1 MNMLTENSAPE
12 HQDHDSDAQY
22 RPIQVGMEGA
32 MDNVDLNNLNA
43 VARVSIA
50 NTDQIFDW
58 CRRRRQGDR
67 FGFLRTGLESET
79 DDDLSFGEVKKPET
93 INYRTFKPEK
103 DGLFCERI
111 FGPTKDWECSCGKYK
126 RIKYKGIICDRCG
139 VEVTESKVRRVRM
152 GFIRLAAP
160 VCHIWFYKG
169 TSSKISNLLDI
180 SVRDLG
186 KVIYFQE
193 YIIVDADPETGLTP
207 KEIIPEDVARQHV
220 EQYGDKVRI
229 MIGAEA
235 VKELLKQIDV
245 EDLANQLQIEM
256 RETTSAQKRNKII
269 KRLKVVEAFRGSPN
283 KPEYMCIDVLPVIP
297 PDLRPLV
304 HLDGGRFATS
314 DLNDLYRRV
323 INRNNRL
330 KKLIELR
337 APDVILR
344 NEKRMLQESVD
355 ALFDN
360 SRRSRPTKG
369 HNNRP
374 LKSLSDMLKGKQGR
388 FRQNL
393 LGKRVDYSG
402 RSVIVVGPEL
412 GFNECGL
419 PKKMALEL
427 FDPFIIRELEK
438 RGHCS
443 TIKSAKKMIEREEP
457 VVYDILEDIIQDHPV
472 LLNRAPTLHRLGIQ
486 AFMPKLV
493 EGKAIRLHPLSCAA
507 FNADFDGDQMA
518 VHVPLSIESRL
529 EAKMLMLAENN
540 ILKPADGRPVATP
553 SQDIVLGCF
562 YLTKLKHDDVKGE
575 YIEIRRG
582 PDKKT
587 HELNRPQIQE
597 LKNKVGKEEFEK
609 QYKLVGRMGVYAS
622 PEEAITAHQ
631 HQRCDLHAEILVRL
645 QNYRNTGEDRYVFS
659 SVGRLIFADMLP
671 KDAVDYIDLAN
682 TVMTKKALGAV
693 VSVVFEAR
701 GNKAAARVL
710 DNIKNL
716 GFRYAKAGGISI
728 CIKDMI
734 IPELKES
741 ILEKG
746 RERLATINKD
756 FAAGNL
762 TDEERY
768 QNVISIWTQ
777 ATDEVTQELMS
788 RLSEDQNG
796 FNPVHIMQFSGAR
809 GNKDQIRQLAGM
821 RGLMQRPTKKLTGSI
836 GEIIESPI
844 LSNFREGLTVLEYFI
859 STHGARKGLADTAL
873 KTSDAGYLTRRLCD
887 VAQDLIITEDG
898 CGTHNGIAVRA
909 ITDIDSRGER
919 IIEPLR
925 GRITGRTPVE
935 DVVHP
940 QTGELILERGGE
952 ITEAKALEIEEA
964 GIEEL
969 EIRTVLTCQTRRGIC
984 RRCYG
989 RDLATGR
996 MVNLGEA
1003 IGIIA
1008 AQSIGEPGTQLTLRT
1023 FHTGGVSMGVVEG
1036 WYQSEINGSVKFK
1049 DIKFIETEAGDR
1061 IVVNRSGSIKVLDK
1075 DDNEVQN
1082 LPNIPYGARLFVTDG
1097 DSVKKGEHIV
1107 RWDPNAS
1114 PIIAEQQG
1122 VLDHEDII
1130 EGVTMR
1136 TEFDAENETSIQ
1148 TIVEHREE
1156 RHPKLIIRDNDGEII
1171 AAYTLSTGTV
1181 LSREARNGEKVFR
1194 GQVLAR
1200 VPRPRTKSRD
1210 ITGGLPRVD
1219 ELFEARKPK
1228 EIAFIADISGRFEIR
1243 GIAKG
1248 MRKCAIVADNNEEHT
1263 YSIPLNRN
1271 FLVRDGEHV
1280 QVGDALT
1287 DGSLSPHDILRVKGE
1302 KAVMQFL
1309 LTEIQEV
1316 YRLQGVTISDKHI
1329 ESIVRQMLKKIIIE
1343 EPGNT
1348 RFLYGQ
1354 QVDKWMFQEENERV
1368 IKNGGEPAVG
1378 TPKLLGLTKA
1388 SLETES
1394 FISAASFQE
1403 TTRVLTDAAIR
1414 GRKDYL
1420 RGLKEN
1426 VIMGLLIP
1434 AGTGLPRYRSMDI
1447 SRSGE
1452 TNANQEE
1459 ASAEAGLEV

>member
-1 MNMLTENSAPE
+1 MLTPDGNNGTMGLEVDG
-12 HQDHDSDAQY
+12 HQFRS
-22 RPIQVGMEGA
+22 IQVGMEGA
-32 MDNVDLNNLNA
+32 MDDVDLNNLKA
-43 VARVSIA
+43 VARISIA
-50 NTDQIFDW
+50 STDQILNW
-58 CRRRRQGDR
+58 CRRRRQNDR
-67 FGFLRTGLESET
+67 FGFLRPGAEGDM
-79 DDDLSFGEVKKPET
+79 DDDLAFGEVKKPET

-152 GFIRLAAP
+152 GFIKLAAP

-193 YIIVDADPETGLTP
+193 YIIVDADEETGLTP
-207 KEIIPEDVARQHV
+207 KEIIPEDVARKYM
-220 EQYGDKVRI
+220 EQYGDKVSI

-235 VKELLKQIDV
+235 VLELLKQIDV
-245 EDLANQLQIEM
+245 EDLANRLRVEM
-256 RETTSAQKRNKII
+256 REVTSAQKRNKII
-269 KRLKVVEAFRGSPN
+269 KRLKVIEAFRGSPN
-283 KPEYMCIDVLPVIP
+283 LPEYMVIDILPVIP

-427 FDPFIIRELEK
+427 FDPFIIRELER

-443 TIKSAKKMIEREEP
+443 TIKSAKKMIERQEP
-457 VVYDILEDIIQDHPV
+457 IVYDILEDIIQDHPV
-472 LLNRAPTLHRLGIQ
+472 MLNRAPTLHRLGVQ

-518 VHVPLSIESRL
+518 VHVPLSIEARL

-553 SQDIVLGCF
+553 SQDIILGSF
-562 YLTKLKHDDVKGE
+562 YLTKLKTIDVIGD
-575 YIEIRRG
+575 YREIRKDPKG
-582 PDKKT
+582 KL
-587 HELNRPQIQE
+587 HEFSRPLLQDMHE
-597 LKNKVGKEEFEK
+597 KLGKEEFQK
-609 QYKLVGRMGVYAS
+609 QYKLVGRKGVYSS
-622 PEEAITAHQ
+622 PEEAITANQ
-631 HQRCDLHAEILVRL
+631 HNKCDLHSEILVRFR
-645 QNYRNTGEDRYVFS
+645 NYRNSGEDRYTFS
-659 SVGRLIFADMLP
+659 SVGRLIFGRVIPRTLDYVDM
-671 KDAVDYIDLAN
+671 AN
-682 TVMTKKALGAV
+682 EVMTKKSLGAV
-693 VSVVFEAR
+693 ISMIFENC
-701 GNKAAARVL
+701 GNKACAKAL
-710 DNIKNL
+710 DDIKNL
-716 GFRYAKAGGISI
+716 GFYYAKKGGISI

-734 IPELKES
+734 IPKEKGV
-741 ILEKG
+741 ILERG
-746 RERLATINKD
+746 RVRLAQILKD

-777 ATDEVTQELMS
+777 ATDEVTQELMNS
-788 RLSEDQNG
+788 LQSDQQG
-796 FNPVHIMQFSGAR
+796 FNPVHIMQYSGAR

-821 RGLMQRPTKKLTGSI
+821 RGLMQRPTKKLTGAI

-887 VAQDLIITEDG
+887 VAQDLIINEED
-898 CGTHNGIAVRA
+898 CGTHNGIAVKA
-909 ITDIDSRGER
+909 ITDVDSCGER
-919 IIEPLR
+919 VIVPLR
-925 GRITGRTPVE
+925 DRITGRTPV
-935 DVVHP
+935 DDIVHP
-940 QTGELILERGGE
+940 STGKLIVARGKQVTEELARI
-952 ITEAKALEIEEA
+952 IEDA
-964 GIEEL
+964 GIEEVD
-969 EIRTVLTCQTRRGIC
+969 IRTVLTCQTRRGIC

-989 RDLATGR
+989 RNMATGR
-996 MVNLGEA
+996 MVDLGEA
-1003 IGIIA
+1003 VGIIA

-1023 FHTGGVSMGVVEG
+1023 FHTGGVSMGVIEG
-1036 WYQSEINGSVKFK
+1036 WYQADCKGSLKFRDLK
-1049 DIKFIETEAGDR
+1049 VLETPQGEKV
-1061 IVVNRSGSIKVLDK
+1061 VVNRSGSIKVIDK
-1075 DDNEVQN
+1075 DGNEAQN
-1082 LPNIPYGARLFVTDG
+1082 LPNIPYGARLSKMDG
-1097 DSVKKGEHIV
+1097 QVVKKGDEIV
-1107 RWDPNAS
+1107 RWDPNAT
-1114 PIIAEQQG
+1114 PIIAEAG
-1122 VLDHEDII
+1122 GRLEYEDII
-1130 EGVTMR
+1130 EGVTLR
-1136 TEFDAENETSIQ
+1136 IEFDTENESSIA
-1148 TIVEHREE
+1148 TIAEHKEE
-1156 RHPKLIIRDNDGEII
+1156 RHPKLIVFNDKDEQV
-1171 AAYTLSTGTV
+1171 ASYSLSAGTV
-1181 LSREARNGEKVFR
+1181 LTRDVKSGGRVQI

-1228 EIAFIADISGRFEIR
+1228 DIAFIADISGRFEIR

-1248 MRKCAIVADNNEEHT
+1248 QRKCAIVADNQEEHT
-1263 YSIPLNRN
+1263 YSIPLSRN
-1271 FLVRDGEHV
+1271 FLVRDGENV
-1280 QVGDALT
+1280 QVGDPLT

-1302 KAVMQFL
+1302 KAVMEFL

-1343 EPGNT
+1343 ESGNT

-1354 QVDKWMFQEENERV
+1354 QVDKWLFQEENERV
-1368 IKNGGEPAVG
+1368 ISQGGEPAIG

-1414 GRKDYL
+1414 GRKDFL

-1434 AGTGLPRYRSMDI
+1434 AGTGLPRYRSMTI
-1447 SRSGE
+1447 KRKG
-1452 TNANQEE
+1452 QVE
-1459 ASAEAGLEV
+1459 APVEVADEMIVE

>member
-1 MNMLTENSAPE
+1 MAINAGSESMGTTQETNGR
-12 HQDHDSDAQY
+12 Y
-22 RPIQVGMEGA
+22 RVYQVGKEGEMEG
-32 MDNVDLNNLNA
+32 VDLNNVNA
-43 VARVSIA
+43 VARISIA
-50 NTDQIFDW
+50 SPDQILDW
-58 CRRRRQGDR
+58 CRRNRKG
-67 FGFLRTGLESET
+67 RTPMPGMGTELDDQDGLA
-79 DDDLSFGEVKKPET
+79 FGEVKKPET

-103 DGLFCERI
+103 EGLFCERI

-139 VEVTESKVRRVRM
+139 VEVTEAKVRRVRM
-152 GFIRLAAP
+152 GYINLAAP
-160 VCHIWFYKG
+160 TCHIWFYKG
-169 TSSKISNLLDI
+169 TSSKISNLLDV

-193 YIIVDADPETGLTP
+193 YIIVEADPETGLKP
-207 KEIIPEDVARQHV
+207 KEIIPEDVARKYK

-235 VKELLKQIDV
+235 VQELLKQIDI
-245 EDLANQLQIEM
+245 EDLGNQLQVEM
-256 RETTSAQKRNKII
+256 REATSAQKRTKII
-269 KRLKVVEAFRGSPN
+269 KRLRVVEAFRGSPN
-283 KPEYMCIDVLPVIP
+283 KPEYMVLEVLPVIP

-427 FDPFIIRELEK
+427 FDPFIIRELER
-438 RGHCS
+438 RGYCN

-457 VVYDILEDIIQDHPV
+457 VVYDILDDVIKDHPV

-518 VHVPLSIESRL
+518 VHVPLSVEARL
-529 EAKMLMLAENN
+529 EAKLLMLAENN
-540 ILKPADGRPVATP
+540 VLSPAHGRPIATP

-562 YLTKLKHDDVKGE
+562 YLTKLRHKNVVGE
-575 YIEIRRG
+575 YLEVRQ
-582 PDKKT
+582 DKKGKV
-587 HELNRPQIQE
+587 HELNRPRVQE
-597 LKNKVGKEEFEK
+597 MIKKLGKEEFDA
-609 QYKLVGRMGVYAS
+609 QYRLLGRKGVYAS
-622 PEEAITAHQ
+622 PEEALSAHQ
-631 HQRCDLHAEILVRL
+631 QGRLSLHAEILVRL
-645 QNYRNTGEDRYVFS
+645 RNYRNTGETRYVYTS
-659 SVGRLIFADMLP
+659 AGRLIFANALP
-671 KDAVDYIDLAN
+671 REVDYIELAN
-682 TVMTKKALGAV
+682 EVMTKKALGV
-693 VSVVFEAR
+693 VISSVHEGT
-701 GNKAAARVL
+701 GNRVTAKVL
-710 DNIKNL
+710 DEIKNL
-716 GFRYAKAGGISI
+716 GFQYAKRGGISI
-728 CIKDMI
+728 GVRDMLIPKNKPDI
-734 IPELKES
+734 IARATEKANKE
-741 ILEKG
+741 
-746 RERLATINKD
+746 REQ
-756 FAAGNL
+756 FVAGNI
-762 TDEERY
+762 TDQERY
-768 QNVISIWTQ
+768 ANIISAWTQ
-777 ATDEVTQELMS
+777 ATDEITAQLMEELEVD
-788 RLSEDQNG
+788 EDG
-796 FNPVHIMQFSGAR
+796 FNPVHIMQYSGAR
-809 GNKDQIRQLAGM
+809 GNRDQIRQLAGM
-821 RGLMQRPTKKLTGSI
+821 RGQMTRPTKKLTGAM
-836 GEIIESPI
+836 GEIIEQPI
-844 LSNFREGLTVLEYFI
+844 LSNFREGLTVIEYFI

-887 VAQDLIITEDG
+887 VAQDLIITEDD
-898 CGTHNGIAVRA
+898 CGTQTGILVTAV
-909 ITDIDSRGER
+909 TDVDTRGEKVL
-919 IIEPLR
+919 EPLR
-925 GRITGRTPVE
+925 ARITGRTPVE
-935 DVVHP
+935 DVIHP
-940 QTGELILERGGE
+940 RTGEVIVRRSEE
-952 ITEAKALEIEEA
+952 ITEEIAREIEEA
-964 GIEEL
+964 GMESL
-969 EIRTVLTCQTRRGIC
+969 EIRSVLTCQTRRGIC

-989 RDLATGR
+989 RNLGTGR
-996 MVNLGEA
+996 MVDLGEA
-1003 IGIIA
+1003 VGIIA

-1023 FHTGGVSMGVVEG
+1023 FHTGGVSSSVVEG
-1036 WYQSEINGSVKFK
+1036 YFQAERTGTVRFK
-1049 DIKFIETEAGDR
+1049 GLKVMETGAGEL
-1061 IVVNRSGSIKVLDK
+1061 IVVNRSGSIRVVDK
-1075 DDNEVQN
+1075 DDNEIQTM
-1082 LPNIPYGARLFVTDG
+1082 PNIPYGAKLNKNDG
-1097 DSVKKGEHIV
+1097 DSVAKGERIV
-1107 RWDPNAS
+1107 EWDSNS
-1114 PIIAEQQG
+1114 TPILAEVAG
-1122 VLDHEDII
+1122 TLVYEDII
-1130 EGVTMR
+1130 EGVTVRVDYDEEKGSSMA
-1136 TEFDAENETSIQ
+1136 T
-1148 TIVEHREE
+1148 VMEHREE
-1156 RHPKLIIRDNDGEII
+1156 RHPKLRILDDEGRE
-1171 AAYTLSTGTV
+1171 LSSYSLSSGTI
-1181 LSREARNGEKVFR
+1181 LSRDARPGENVFR

-1200 VPRPRTKSRD
+1200 VPRLRRKSRD

-1228 EIAFIADISGRFEIR
+1228 EVAFIADISGKFEIR

-1248 MRKCAIVADNNEEHT
+1248 MRKCAIVAENGEERT

-1271 FLVRDGEHV
+1271 FLVRDNEQV
-1280 QVGDALT
+1280 SVGDQLT
-1287 DGSLSPHDILRVKGE
+1287 DGSLSPHDVLSVKGE

-1309 LTEIQEV
+1309 LQEIQEV
-1316 YRLQGVTISDKHI
+1316 YRLQGVGINDKHI
-1329 ESIVRQMLKKIIIE
+1329 EAIVRQMLKKVIIE

-1354 QVDKWMFQEENERV
+1354 PVDKWLFQEENERV
-1368 IKNGGEPAVG
+1368 VANGGEPAVG
-1378 TPKLLGLTKA
+1378 KPKLLGLTKA

-1414 GRKDYL
+1414 GRRDYL

-1434 AGTGLPRYRSMDI
+1434 AGTGLPRYRSLHVL
-1447 SRSGE
+1447 RQGE
-1452 TNANQEE
+1452 NVRPEAEEQEQE
-1459 ASAEAGLEV
+1459 ITT

>member
-1 MNMLTENSAPE
+1 MMNNNGSGTTEENDV
-12 HQDHDSDAQY
+12 QTQF
-22 RPIQVGMEGA
+22 RTIQLGMEGA
-32 MDNVDLNNLNA
+32 MDDVDLNNLNA
-43 VARVSIA
+43 IARISIA
-50 NTDQIFDW
+50 SPDQILNW
-58 CRRRRQGDR
+58 CRRRRQTER
-67 FGFLRTGLESET
+67 FGVLRTGIESMEEQ
-79 DDDLSFGEVKKPET
+79 DDLSFGEVKKPET

-111 FGPTKDWECSCGKYK
+111 FGPTKDWECACGKYK

-152 GFIRLAAP
+152 GFIKLAAP
-160 VCHIWFYKG
+160 TCHIWFYKG

-193 YIIVDADPETGLTP
+193 YIIVDADPETGLKP
-207 KEIIPEDVARQHV
+207 KEIIPEDVAFKYM
-220 EQYGDKVRI
+220 EQYGDKVKI

-235 VKELLKQIDV
+235 VQELLKQIDV
-245 EDLANQLQIEM
+245 EDLANQLSLEM
-256 RETTSAQKRNKII
+256 REVTSAQKRNKII

-283 KPEYMCIDVLPVIP
+283 RPDFMVLTVLPVIP

-330 KKLIELR
+330 KRLIELR

-412 GFNECGL
+412 GFNQCGL

-427 FDPFIIRELEK
+427 FDPFIIRELER
-438 RGHCS
+438 RGHAT
-443 TIKSAKKMIEREEP
+443 TIKSAKKLIEKEDP
-457 VVYDILEDIIQDHPV
+457 VVYDILEDVIQDHPV
-472 LLNRAPTLHRLGIQ
+472 MLNRAPTLHRLGIQ
-486 AFMPKLV
+486 AFMPRLV

-518 VHVPLSIESRL
+518 VHVPLSIEARL
-529 EAKMLMLAENN
+529 EAKTLMLAENN
-540 ILKPADGRPVATP
+540 ILSPAHGRPIATP
-553 SQDIVLGCF
+553 SQDIILGCF
-562 YLTKLKHDDVKGE
+562 YLTKVKPRDAKGE
-575 YIEIRRG
+575 YREVRRNPKG
-582 PDKKT
+582 KLQEMSRLEVQKLRN
-587 HELNRPQIQE
+587 ELGQE
-597 LKNKVGKEEFEK
+597 AFEK
-609 QYKLVGRMGVYAS
+609 QYRLVGRKGAYAS
-622 PEEAITAHQ
+622 PDEALMAYQ
-631 HQRCDLHAEILVRL
+631 HRTVELQAEILVRYK
-645 QNYRNTGEDRYVFS
+645 NYRNSGEDRMVFTS
-659 SVGRLIFADMLP
+659 PGRIIFSNILP
-671 KDAVDYIDLAN
+671 KDAVDYVELAN
-682 TVMTKKALGAV
+682 EVMTKKVLGAV
-693 VSVVFEAR
+693 VSTVHEAT
-701 GNKAAARVL
+701 GNKITAEVL

-716 GFRYAKAGGISI
+716 GYAHAKLGGISI
-728 CIKDMI
+728 CIKDMK
-734 IPELKES
+734 IPPRKKE
-741 ILEKG
+741 IVDKG
-746 RERLATINKD
+746 RERLAQTNKD

-762 TDEERY
+762 TEEERY
-768 QNVISIWTQ
+768 QQVISIWTQ
-777 ATDEVTQELMS
+777 ATDELTQELMKN
-788 RLSEDQNG
+788 LSNDQDG

-836 GEIIESPI
+836 GEIIEQPI

-859 STHGARKGLADTAL
+859 STHGARKGLSDTAL

-887 VAQDLIITEDG
+887 VAQDLIITEDD
-898 CGTHNGIAVRA
+898 CGTHNGMTVRA
-909 ITDIDSRGER
+909 ITDVDSRGEKV
-919 IIEPLR
+919 IEPLR
-925 GRITGRTPVE
+925 VRITGRTPVE

-940 QTGELILERGGE
+940 QTGRLILARGAE
-952 ITEAKALEIEEA
+952 VTEAIALEIEEA

-969 EIRTVLTCQTRRGIC
+969 AIRTVLTCQTRRGIC

-989 RDLATGR
+989 RNLATGR
-996 MVNLGEA
+996 MVDLGEA
-1003 IGIIA
+1003 VGIIA

-1023 FHTGGVSMGVVEG
+1023 FHTGGVTMGVVEG
-1036 WYQSEINGSVKFK
+1036 WYQSDVDGYVKFK
-1049 DIKFIETEAGDR
+1049 NLKHIKTEAGEF
-1061 IVVNRSGSIKVLDK
+1061 IVSNRNGSIKVCDRN
-1075 DDNEVQN
+1075 DNEVQN
-1082 LPNIPYGARLFVTDG
+1082 LPNIPYGARLFKLDG
-1097 DSVKKGEHIV
+1097 AEVKKGERIV
-1107 RWDPNAS
+1107 TWDPNAT
-1114 PIIAEQQG
+1114 PIISEAKGTLE
-1122 VLDHEDII
+1122 LEDIV

-1136 TEFDAENETSIQ
+1136 TEYDPENESAIS
-1148 TIVEHREE
+1148 TIAEHKEE
-1156 RHPKLIIRDNDGEII
+1156 RHPKLKVVNSAGEVLAI
-1171 AAYTLSTGTV
+1171 YQLSAGTV
-1181 LSREARNGEKVFR
+1181 LSKETKKDAPVYV

-1228 EIAFIADISGRFEIR
+1228 EIAFIADISGRFELR
-1243 GIAKG
+1243 GIQKG
-1248 MRKCAIVADNNEEHT
+1248 QRKCAIIATNGEEHT

-1271 FLVRDGEHV
+1271 FLVRDGE
-1280 QVGDALT
+1280 QVEVGQPLT

-1302 KAVMQFL
+1302 KAVMTFL
-1309 LTEIQEV
+1309 LQEIQDV

-1329 ESIVRQMLKKIIIE
+1329 ESICRQMLKKVVIE
-1343 EPGNT
+1343 DPGNT
-1348 RFLYGQ
+1348 RFLFGQ
-1354 QVDKWMFQEENERV
+1354 QVDKWMFTEENDRV
-1368 IKNGGEPAVG
+1368 VKNGGEPAVG
-1378 TPKLLGLTKA
+1378 KPKLLGLTKA

-1434 AGTGLPRYRSMDI
+1434 AGTGLPRYRSLAV

-1452 TNANQEE
+1452 QREEDNAN
-1459 ASAEAGLEV
+1459 AGE

>member
-1 MNMLTENSAPE
+1 MLTNNGNTEML
-12 HQDHDSDAQY
+12 DSDLNGQY
-22 RPIQVGMEGA
+22 RTIQVGMEGA
-32 MDNVDLNNLNA
+32 MDDVDLNNLNA

-50 NTDQIFDW
+50 SQEQVLNW
-58 CRRRRQGDR
+58 CRRRRQSDR
-67 FGFLRTGLESET
+67 FGFMRTGMESELES
-79 DDDLSFGEVKKPET
+79 DLAFGEVKKPET

-126 RIKYKGIICDRCG
+126 RIKYRGIICDRCG

-152 GFIRLAAP
+152 GFIKLAAP

-180 SVRDLG
+180 SVRDIG

-193 YIIVDADPETGLTP
+193 YIIVDADPETGLHP
-207 KEIIPEDVARQHV
+207 KEIIPEDVARKYK
-220 EQYGDKVRI
+220 EQYGDQVRI

-235 VKELLKQIDV
+235 VLELLKQIDV
-245 EDLANQLQIEM
+245 EDLANQLQLEM
-256 RETTSAQKRNKII
+256 REVTSAQKRNKII

-283 KPEYMCIDVLPVIP
+283 LPEYMVVSVLPVIP

-330 KKLIELR
+330 QKLIELR
-337 APDVILR
+337 APEVILR

-412 GFNECGL
+412 GFSECGL

-427 FDPFIIRELEK
+427 FDPFIIRELER

-457 VVYDILEDIIQDHPV
+457 IVYDILEDIITDHPV
-472 LLNRAPTLHRLGIQ
+472 MLNRAPTLHRLGIQ
-486 AFMPKLV
+486 AFMPRLV

-518 VHVPLSIESRL
+518 VHVPLSLEARL

-553 SQDIVLGCF
+553 SQDIILGCF
-562 YLTKLKHDDVKGE
+562 YLTKLKHRDVKGE
-575 YIEIRRG
+575 YLEVRRG
-582 PDKKT
+582 PDGKI
-587 HELNRPQIQE
+587 HELNRPRIQE
-597 LKNKVGKEEFEK
+597 LRDKTGKEEFEK
-609 QYKLVGRMGVYAS
+609 QYKLLGCKGVYAS
-622 PEEAITAHQ
+622 PDEAIMAHQ
-631 HQRCDLHAEILVRL
+631 HRRLDLHAEIKVRL
-645 QNYRNTGEDRYVFS
+645 KNYRNTGEDRIVFS
-659 SVGRLIFADMLP
+659 SVGRLIFADILP
-671 KDAVDYIDLAN
+671 KDKLDYIDLAN
-682 TVMTKKALGAV
+682 QVMTKKALGAV
-693 VSVVFEAR
+693 VSIVYESC
-701 GNKAAARVL
+701 GNKATAAVL
-710 DNIKNL
+710 DAIKDL
-716 GFRYAKAGGISI
+716 GFGYAKTGGISI

-734 IPELKES
+734 IPEDKED
-741 ILEKG
+741 ILNRG
-746 RERLATINKD
+746 RDKLSRINRD
-756 FAAGNL
+756 FAGGNL

-768 QNVISIWTQ
+768 QNVISTWTQ
-777 ATDEVTQELMS
+777 ATDEVTQNLMS
-788 RLSEDQNG
+788 SLKKDQDG
-796 FNPVHIMQFSGAR
+796 FNPVYIMQHSGAR

-821 RGLMQRPTKKLTGSI
+821 RGLMQRPTKKLTGAI

-887 VAQDLIITEDG
+887 VAQDLIINEDD
-898 CGTHNGIAVRA
+898 CGTRNGISVSA
-909 ITDIDSRGER
+909 ITDVDSRGER
-919 IIEPLR
+919 VIVPLR
-925 GRITGRTPVE
+925 DRITGRTPVA
-935 DVVHP
+935 DVHHP
-940 QTGELILERGGE
+940 SSGELIIPRGNE
-952 ITEAKALEIEEA
+952 ITEEVARVIEDA
-964 GIEEL
+964 GIDEL
-969 EIRTVLTCQTRRGIC
+969 EIRTVLTCATRRGIC

-989 RDLATGR
+989 RNMATAR
-996 MVNLGEA
+996 MVDLGEA
-1003 IGIIA
+1003 VGIIA

-1036 WYQSEINGSVKFK
+1036 WYQSEVDGSVKFK
-1049 DIKFIETEAGDR
+1049 GLKTIDSEDGER
-1061 IVVNRSGSIKVLDK
+1061 IVVNRSGSIKVSDK
-1075 DDNEVQN
+1075 DDNEVQH
-1082 LPNIPYGARLFVTDG
+1082 LPNIPYGSRLFKSDG

-1107 RWDPNAS
+1107 RWDPNAT
-1114 PIIAEQQG
+1114 PIIAEQPG
-1122 VLDHEDII
+1122 RMDYEDII
-1130 EGVTMR
+1130 EGVTLR
-1136 TEFDAENETSIQ
+1136 IEFDPENEASIA
-1148 TIVEHREE
+1148 TIAEHREE
-1156 RHPKLIIRDNDGEII
+1156 RHPKLVIYDNDDNV
-1171 AAYTLSTGTV
+1171 AASYSLSAGTV
-1181 LSREARNGEKVFR
+1181 LSREVKPGQRVKQ

-1228 EIAFIADISGRFEIR
+1228 EIAFIADISGTFEIR

-1248 MRKCAIVADNNEEHT
+1248 MRKCAIVAENGEEHT

-1271 FLVRDGEHV
+1271 FLVRDGEPV
-1280 QVGDALT
+1280 SVGDPVT
-1287 DGSLSPHDILRVKGE
+1287 DGSLSPHDILRVRGE
-1302 KAVMQFL
+1302 KAVMEFL

-1316 YRLQGVTISDKHI
+1316 YRLQGVDISDKHI
-1329 ESIVRQMLKKIIIE
+1329 ESIVRQMLKKIIID

-1354 QVDKWMFQEENERV
+1354 QVDKWVFQEENDRV
-1368 IKNGGEPAVG
+1368 VKNGGEPAIG
-1378 TPKLLGLTKA
+1378 KPKLLGLTKA

-1434 AGTGLPRYRSMDI
+1434 AGTGLPRYRSMGVG
-1447 SRSGE
+1447 RKGE
-1452 TNANQEE
+1452 KKDAEDVVE
-1459 ASAEAGLEV
+1459 AEAETTS

>member
-1 MNMLTENSAPE
+1 MLTNNGNTAAEETENPLE
-12 HQDHDSDAQY
+12 QY
-22 RPIQVGMEGA
+22 RTIQLGMEGA
-32 MDNVDLNNLNA
+32 MDDVDLNNLNA
-43 VARVSIA
+43 VARISIA
-50 NTDQIFDW
+50 SSDQILNW
-58 CRRRRQGDR
+58 CRRRRQNER
-67 FGFLRTGLESET
+67 FGMLRTGLESEEQ
-79 DDDLSFGEVKKPET
+79 DDLAFGEVKKPET

-111 FGPTKDWECSCGKYK
+111 FGPTKDWECACGKYK

-152 GFIRLAAP
+152 GYIKLAAP
-160 VCHIWFYKG
+160 TCHIWFYKG

-193 YIIVDADPETGLTP
+193 YIIVDADPETGLKP
-207 KEIIPEDVARQHV
+207 KEIIPEDVAAKYM
-220 EQYGDKVRI
+220 EQYGDKVKI

-235 VKELLKQIDV
+235 VLELLRQIDV
-245 EDLANQLQIEM
+245 DDLANQLLLEM
-256 RETTSAQKRNKII
+256 REVTSAQKRNKII

-283 KPEYMCIDVLPVIP
+283 KPEYMVLNVLPVIP

-330 KKLIELR
+330 KRLIELR

-427 FDPFIIRELEK
+427 FDPFIIRELER
-438 RGHCS
+438 RGHAT
-443 TIKSAKKMIEREEP
+443 TIKSAKKLIEKEDP
-457 VVYDILEDIIQDHPV
+457 VVYDILEDVIQDHPV
-472 LLNRAPTLHRLGIQ
+472 MLNRAPTLHRLGIQ
-486 AFMPKLV
+486 AFMPRLT

-518 VHVPLSIESRL
+518 VHVPLSIEARL
-529 EAKMLMLAENN
+529 EARMLMLAENN
-540 ILKPADGRPVATP
+540 ILSPAHGRPIATP
-553 SQDIVLGCF
+553 SQDIILGCF
-562 YLTKLKHDDVKGE
+562 YLTKLKVGAKGE
-575 YIEIRRG
+575 YREIRRTKDG
-582 PDKKT
+582 KI
-587 HELNRPQIQE
+587 HEMTRQQVQSQR
-597 LKNKVGKEEFEK
+597 NKMGKEAFEK
-609 QYKLVGRMGVYAS
+609 EYRLVGRHGAYSS
-622 PEEAITAHQ
+622 PEEAIMAYH
-631 HQRCDLHAEILVRL
+631 HGRLDLQAEIFVRYR
-645 QNYRNTGEDRYVFS
+645 NYRNSGEVKTLFT
-659 SVGRLIFADMLP
+659 SVGRIIFSNILP
-671 KDAVDYIDLAN
+671 KDAVDYAELAN
-682 TVMTKKALGAV
+682 EVMTKKALGAV
-693 VSVVFEAR
+693 VSIVHEAT
-701 GNKAAARVL
+701 GNRITAQVL
-710 DNIKNL
+710 DEIKNL
-716 GFRYAKAGGISI
+716 GYKYAKLGGISI
-728 CIKDMI
+728 CIKDMK
-734 IPELKES
+734 IPDRKSE
-741 ILEKG
+741 IVEKG
-746 RERLATINKD
+746 RQRLAQTIKD
-756 FAAGNL
+756 FNAGNL
-762 TDEERY
+762 TEEERY
-768 QNVISIWTQ
+768 QQVISIWTQ
-777 ATDEVTQELMS
+777 ATDELTQELMAN
-788 RLSEDQNG
+788 LSKDQDG

-821 RGLMQRPTKKLTGSI
+821 RGLMQRPTKKLTGSM

-859 STHGARKGLADTAL
+859 STHGARKGLSDTAL

-887 VAQDLIITEDG
+887 VAQDLIITEED
-898 CGTHNGIAVRA
+898 CGTHNGMAVRA
-909 ITDIDSRGER
+909 ITDVDSRGEKV
-919 IIEPLR
+919 IEPLR
-925 GRITGRTPVE
+925 VRITGRTLVE
-935 DVVHP
+935 DAVHP
-940 QTGELILERGGE
+940 QTGKIIVRRGQE
-952 ITEAKALEIEEA
+952 VTEALAIEIEEA
-964 GIEEL
+964 GIEEV

-989 RDLATGR
+989 RNLATGR
-996 MVNLGEA
+996 MVDLGEA
-1003 IGIIA
+1003 VGIIA

-1023 FHTGGVSMGVVEG
+1023 FHTGGVTMGVVEG
-1036 WYQSEINGSVKFK
+1036 WYQSDIDGYVKFK
-1049 DIKFIETEAGDR
+1049 GLKFLETETGEL
-1061 IVVNRSGSIKVLDK
+1061 IVTNRNGVIKVCDK
-1075 DDNEVQN
+1075 NDTEVQT
-1082 LPNIPYGARLFVTDG
+1082 LPNIPYGARLFKRDG
-1097 DSVKKGEHIV
+1097 DEVKKGEHIV

-1114 PIIAEQQG
+1114 PIISEAKG
-1122 VLDHEDII
+1122 TLKYVDII
-1130 EGVTMR
+1130 DGVTMR
-1136 TEFDAENETSIQ
+1136 VEYDAENESSIA
-1148 TIVEHREE
+1148 TISEHKEE
-1156 RHPKLIIRDNDGEII
+1156 RHPKLVVVGPDGEEL
-1171 AAYTLSTGTV
+1171 ANYQLSAGTV
-1181 LSREARNGEKVFR
+1181 LSREARDGSKVYV

-1243 GIAKG
+1243 GIQKG
-1248 MRKCAIVADNNEEHT
+1248 QRKCAIVAPNGEEHT

-1271 FLVRDGEHV
+1271 FLVRDGEPV
-1280 QVGDALT
+1280 DVGQPLT

-1302 KAVMQFL
+1302 KAVMTFL
-1309 LTEIQEV
+1309 LQEIQDV
-1316 YRLQGVTISDKHI
+1316 YRLQGVTINDKHI

-1354 QVDKWMFQEENERV
+1354 QVDKWLFHEENERV
-1368 IKNGGEPAVG
+1368 VKNGGEPAVG
-1378 TPKLLGLTKA
+1378 KPKLLGLTKA

-1403 TTRVLTDAAIR
+1403 TTRVLTDAAIK

-1434 AGTGLPRYRSMDI
+1434 AGTGLPRYRSLAVHHT
-1447 SRSGE
+1447 SEQRE
-1452 TNANQEE
+1452 QNNEL
-1459 ASAEAGLEV
+1459 SAEVTS